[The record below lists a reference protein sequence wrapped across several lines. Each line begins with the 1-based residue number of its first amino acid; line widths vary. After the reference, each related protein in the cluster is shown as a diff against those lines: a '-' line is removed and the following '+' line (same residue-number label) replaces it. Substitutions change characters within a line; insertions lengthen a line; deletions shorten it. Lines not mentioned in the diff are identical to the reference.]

1 MHTEGQVIKFL
12 ESIFHDVKIS
22 ERGKNANVSC
32 PFCKSSNRD
41 KKKLAI
47 RTDNW
52 ITHCW
57 VCGFKSKN
65 LIPVLRV
72 VNPSLIKDYVEFAAD
87 TLLVAEKDNE
97 KIEET
102 VTLPRGFIMLAT
114 LIDKDASLSAR
125 RAIAYLRKRGISDED
140 MWYYKFG
147 ITNEDAE
154 YSNRV
159 IIPSHDSEGELNF
172 FVGRSFSN
180 DRERYR
186 NPAFKRQTI
195 VFNELNIDWTK
206 ELTLVEGP
214 FDLVKVNQ
222 NATCLLGKE
231 LRTEDLLFQKIIA
244 NNTPIVLSLDSD
256 AQKFSRNIA
265 HLLLSYEIPTRQV
278 HLPKGC
284 KDPGE
289 MNHTDFLELLKSATV
304 VSELELLRE
313 KIYSLGNH

>member
-12 ESIFHDVKIS
+12 ESVFHDVKIS

-52 ITHCW
+52 VTHCW
-57 VCGFKSKN
+57 VCGFKSRN

-87 TLLVAEKDNE
+87 TLLVTEKDNE

-102 VTLPRGFIMLAT
+102 ITLPRGFIMLAT
-114 LIDKDASLSAR
+114 LIGKDSSLSVR
-125 RAIAYLRKRGISDED
+125 RAMAYLRKRGISDED

-154 YSNRV
+154 YANRI

-172 FVGRSFSN
+172 FVGRSFVN
-180 DRERYR
+180 DKERYR
-186 NPAFKRQTI
+186 NPAFRRQTI

-231 LRTEDLLFQKIIA
+231 LKIEDLLFQKIIA

-256 AQKFSRNIA
+256 AQKFSRSIA

-289 MNHTDFLELLKSATV
+289 MKHNDFLELLKSATV